1 MDNKIVVVVKGVIEN
16 KGKILILKRSDIDE
30 IDAGVWE
37 TVGGKIDFGEELED
51 ALTREVKEET
61 GIVVNIEKLLYA
73 TTFFTNPNR
82 KVVLMTYLCRTTD
95 DQIILSDE
103 HSDYLWVTRSE
114 LYNYLPQTIIN
125 DLNKHNV
132 LETIELI
139 N

>member
-1 MDNKIVVVVKGVIEN
+1 MDNKMVVVVKGIIEN
-16 KGKILILKRSDIDE
+16 KGKILILKRSAIDE

-61 GIVVNIEKLLYA
+61 GIVVSIEKLLYA

-82 KVVLMTYLCRTTD
+82 KIVLLTYFCRTTD

-132 LETIELI
+132 LETMELI